1 MSEPGRIK
9 KLLNDPA
16 LVVDEFVESALLVHP
31 DLLAA
36 AGTRAVCRAAD
47 ARKQAGKVGIALGG
61 GSGHEPAFL
70 GYVGPGLADSA
81 AIGNVFAAPSADAIL
96 ASIEA
101 ANHGAGVI
109 LMYGNYSGDVLNCRL
124 AARRAAA
131 AGISVRS
138 LFTTD
143 DVASAPA
150 AERDR
155 RRGIAGEILVFK
167 IAGAAAEA
175 GLPLD
180 EVERI
185 ARQANAALGSMGV
198 ALSGAELPGAAKP
211 IFESPPGQMEVGL
224 GVHGEPGVR
233 QQPLATADA
242 VGRLLTTTIAADL
255 ELRAGERV
263 AAMTNGLGATTPLEQ
278 YLVHRAACAELRAR
292 GVQVHRSYVGEY
304 VTSLQM
310 AGVSVSLLRLDDELT
325 PLLDAPARSIGWRA

>member
-1 MSEPGRIK
+1 MSGTGMIK
-9 KLLNDPA
+9 KLINDPA
-16 LVVDEFVESALLVHP
+16 AVVDEFIEAALQAHP

-36 AGTRAVCRAAD
+36 AGARTVRRADR
-47 ARKQAGKVGIALGG
+47 ARKGPGKVGIALGG

-124 AARRAAA
+124 AARRAEA

-143 DVASAPA
+143 DVASAPL

-175 GLPLD
+175 GLPID
-180 EVERI
+180 AVERI
-185 ARQANAALGSMGV
+185 SRKANAALGSMGV

-233 QQPLATADA
+233 QQGLASADE
-242 VGRLLTTTIAADL
+242 VGRLLTTTIAMDL

-263 AAMTNGLGATTPLEQ
+263 AVMTNGLGATTPIEQ
-278 YLVHRAACAELRAR
+278 YLVHRGACAELHSR
-292 GVQVHRSYVGEY
+292 GLQIHRSYVGEY

-325 PLLDAPARSIGWRA
+325 PLLDAPARSLGWR

>member
-1 MSEPGRIK
+1 MTQLGKIK
-9 KLLNDPA
+9 KLINDPA
-16 LVVDEFVESALLVHP
+16 AAVDEYLESVLLAHA

-36 AGTRAVCRAAD
+36 AGPRAVRRAEV
-47 ARKQAGKVGIALGG
+47 ARKGKVGIALGG

-81 AIGNVFAAPSADAIL
+81 AVGNIFAAPSPDAIL

-109 LMYGNYSGDVLNCRL
+109 LIYGNYSGDVMNCRL
-124 AARRAAA
+124 ASGRAKGM
-131 AGISVRS
+131 GIAVRS
-138 LFTTD
+138 LFATD
-143 DVASAPA
+143 DIASAPA

-175 GLPLD
+175 GLSLD

-185 ARQANAALGSMGV
+185 ARKANAATGSMGV
-198 ALSGAELPGAAKP
+198 ALSGAELPGAPRP
-211 IFESPPGQMEVGL
+211 IFESPPDQMEVGL

-233 QQPLATADA
+233 REPLASADV
-242 VGRLLTTTIAADL
+242 VGRMLAAAIAADL
-255 ELRAGERV
+255 PLRDGDRV
-263 AAMTNGLGATTPLEQ
+263 AVLVNGLGATTPIEQ
-278 YLVHRAACAELRAR
+278 YLVHRAACAELRGRDVA
-292 GVQVHRSYVGEY
+292 VHRSFVGEY

-310 AGVSVSLLRLDDELT
+310 AGVSVSFSKLDDELT
-325 PLLDAPARSIGWRA
+325 RLLDSPARSLAWRS